1 MANVDALSHL
11 PLNEAMTTD
20 INHLINMPWVLDNVP
35 LMFTDVTLEI
45 RQDGL
50 LSKVLYYTTHGWSM
64 EIKYI
69 EKWVETTKFSIE
81 LIFKTKSKT
90 ELDFLRPIVECHK
103 KRDSVKM
110 QVFKEEDMEWVRN
123 FWKKIGGNYIK
134 LKILKV
140 ISVTTYLVE
149 VHSAVKI
156 LHFN

>member
-1 MANVDALSHL
+1 MSAYDYVIKYRKGSDMANVDALSHL

-69 EKWVETTKFSIE
+69 EK
-81 LIFKTKSKT
+81 
-90 ELDFLRPIVECHK
+90 
-103 KRDSVKM
+103 
-110 QVFKEEDMEWVRN
+110 
-123 FWKKIGGNYIK
+123 
-134 LKILKV
+134 
-140 ISVTTYLVE
+140 
-149 VHSAVKI
+149 
-156 LHFN
+156 

>member
-1 MANVDALSHL
+1 
-11 PLNEAMTTD
+11 
-20 INHLINMPWVLDNVP
+20 
-35 LMFTDVTLEI
+35 
-45 RQDGL
+45 
-50 LSKVLYYTTHGWSM
+50 
-64 EIKYI
+64 
-69 EKWVETTKFSIE
+69 
-81 LIFKTKSKT
+81 
-90 ELDFLRPIVECHK
+90 
-103 KRDSVKM
+103 M